1 MNIAELDQGT
11 IVMRIRGT
19 VDPETVRALRARIAA
34 LQGPPGRVVI
44 DLGDARDVEHLALAM
59 LADDASQRRGPKIV
73 LRGLCE
79 HHLRM
84 LRYFGHPLP
93 VEPVAYA
100 EA

>member
-1 MNIAELDQGT
+1 MDQGT
-11 IVMRIRGT
+11 IVMRVHGT
-19 VDPETVRALRARIAA
+19 VDPATVRALRTRIAE
-34 LQGPPGRVVI
+34 LDDPPGRVVI
-44 DLGDARDVEHLALAM
+44 DLADARDVEHLALAM

-93 VEPVAYA
+93 VEPITYA